1 MGNAT
6 FRGTSIRRGERLIAD
21 TSLFQG
27 LKEALLFHAVTDMF
41 PLFR

>member
-1 MGNAT
+1 MGIAV
-6 FRGTSIRRGERLIAD
+6 FVCGVSLIAD
-21 TSLFQG
+21 TGLFQG